1 MKTFFRLLV
10 IMLVLQACAPVRFAT
25 EAEKRKE
32 ANEMRARLGL
42 PPEQEEGQ
50 R

>member
-10 IMLVLQACAPVRFAT
+10 IMLVLQACASVRFST
-25 EAEKRKE
+25 EAEKRQA
-32 ANEMRARLGL
+32 ANETRARLGL
-42 PPEQEEGQ
+42 PPEQEGGQ